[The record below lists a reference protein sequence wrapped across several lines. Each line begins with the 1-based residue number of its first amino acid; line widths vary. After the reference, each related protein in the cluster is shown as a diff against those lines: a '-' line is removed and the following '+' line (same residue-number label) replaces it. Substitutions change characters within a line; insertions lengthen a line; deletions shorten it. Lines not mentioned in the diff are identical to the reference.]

1 MNLKLYEEVLILEK
15 LKLSKDN
22 PIESHNNK
30 EKVGNKIDS
39 LWSENLSTSKN
50 LKYENKKLV
59 IKLETTG
66 IEKRKISLK
75 LESESPKATSSN
87 YILISELIKEFFNR
101 SNSFK

>member
-1 MNLKLYEEVLILEK
+1 MLILEK
-15 LKLSKDN
+15 LKLSKDT

-50 LKYENKKLV
+50 LKYESKKLV

-75 LESESPKATSSN
+75 LESESPKPTSSN
-87 YILISELIKEFFNR
+87 YILISELIKEFFNG